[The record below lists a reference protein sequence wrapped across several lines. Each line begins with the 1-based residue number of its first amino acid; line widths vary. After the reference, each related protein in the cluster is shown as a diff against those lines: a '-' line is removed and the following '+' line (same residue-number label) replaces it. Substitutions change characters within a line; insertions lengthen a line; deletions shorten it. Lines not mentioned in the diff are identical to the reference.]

1 MFNFAQTYTYT
12 TTSSSSGVSGVVM
25 FLYLLLIVVYV
36 VANWKIFEKAGQA
49 GWKSLI
55 PIYNFVIMLR
65 IVGMSGWYAL
75 LLLVPLVNIVFAV
88 IVLYKM
94 AVAFGY
100 GVGMTI
106 LELLFGIGS
115 LIIGFG
121 SAKYL
126 GPDGHGKKPAT
137 VVACNTVTTNLI
149 SQLRQEFKVPMIG
162 MEPMVKPAAAA
173 TKSGIITVCA
183 TPRTLSS
190 ERYQW
195 LKNEY
200 AKGIEVL
207 EPDCSDWAMMIESN
221 TVDREKIAKIVQ
233 DSINQGSDQI
243 VLGCT
248 HYHWIE
254 EEIRELAGNKAQ
266 VIQPETAVIAQLKRV
281 LAQLV

>member
-1 MFNFAQTYTYT
+1 MDTAKNQQQLNKKSMKIGVFD
-12 TTSSSSGVSGVVM
+12 SGVGGQSVINAIKKELPHLEIIYKDDKKNLPYGSRSVEEIHQLVTP
-25 FLYLLLIVVYV
+25 
-36 VANWKIFEKAGQA
+36 IFQEFVDEGCKA
-49 GWKSLI
+49 I
-55 PIYNFVIMLR
+55 
-65 IVGMSGWYAL
+65 
-75 LLLVPLVNIVFAV
+75 
-88 IVLYKM
+88 
-94 AVAFGY
+94 
-100 GVGMTI
+100 
-106 LELLFGIGS
+106 
-115 LIIGFG
+115 
-121 SAKYL
+121 
-126 GPDGHGKKPAT
+126 